1 MNFDAHWMPF
11 TNNRAFRHSP
21 RLLESASGMYYT
33 SVEGE
38 QILDMTA
45 GLWCSNLGHGR
56 VEVADAIAAAAR
68 RMDFVP
74 SFNLGHAGA
83 FELAERLADLSPGT
97 LDHVFFTNSGSEAVD
112 TALKMALA
120 YQTARGQGGRRMIIS
135 RERAYHGVNL
145 GGTATGGITSNTRAF
160 GRWAQVDHLPHT
172 LDIERNAFSKG
183 LPKYGVEK
191 ADALDALVQFHGAE
205 NVAAVIVEPIAGA
218 GGMIPPPVG
227 YLKRLREICD
237 AHDILLIFDEV
248 VCGFGRV
255 GAFIAS
261 IEFDVTPD
269 LFTLAK
275 GLTSGTVP
283 MGAVV
288 CTSQVRDTILEA
300 SPSGIEFWHGYTYS
314 AHPLACAAALACLD
328 LYEREGLFT
337 RAGEGIG
344 QYLEQVLHNLEDMDC
359 VIDIRNYAMLGAVE
373 FEPQFDQPPLGT
385 QVFAKAWENGL
396 MVRGLGDAI
405 AISPPLIAEPAHV
418 DECAEKL
425 WRSIRDVV
433 GHSGRRARSRG
444 RNRA

>member
-11 TNNRAFRHSP
+11 TNNRAFRNAP
-21 RLLESASGMYYT
+21 RLLESAAGMYYH
-33 SVEGE
+33 SVDGE
-38 QILDMTA
+38 PILDMTA

-56 VEVADAIAAAAR
+56 QLVADAIAAAAR
-68 RMDFVP
+68 QLDFVP

-83 FELAERLADLSPGT
+83 FRLADRLAALSPGN

-120 YQTARGQGGRRMIIS
+120 YQKARGQGGRRLIIS

-145 GGTATGGITSNTRAF
+145 GGTATGGITANTRAF
-160 GRWAQVDHLPHT
+160 GRWAEVDHLPHT

-183 LPKYGVEK
+183 LPKHGIEK
-191 ADALDALVQFHGAE
+191 ADALDALVQFHGPE

-255 GAFIAS
+255 GSFLAS

-288 CTSQVRDTILEA
+288 CSSELRDTIVDAAPE
-300 SPSGIEFWHGYTYS
+300 GIEFWHGYTYS
-314 AHPLACAAALACLD
+314 AHPLACAAANACLD
-328 LYEREGLFT
+328 LYEAEGLFS
-337 RAGEGIG
+337 RAHDGIG
-344 QYLEQVLHNLEDMDC
+344 AYLEQVLHNLEDMNC
-359 VIDIRNYAMLGAVE
+359 VIDIRNYGLLGAVE
-373 FEPQFDQPPLGT
+373 FEPQFDQAPLGT
-385 QVFAKAWENGL
+385 QVFAKAWEHGL

-405 AISPPLIAEPAHV
+405 AISPPLVAERTHI
-418 DECAEKL
+418 DEFAEKL
-425 WRSIRDVV
+425 WRSIREVV
-433 GHSGRRARSRG
+433 GRGTGKRRQAV
-444 RNRA
+444 

>member
-11 TNNRAFRHSP
+11 TNNRAFARNP
-21 RLLESASGMYYT
+21 RLLESAEGMYYRT
-33 SVEGE
+33 ADGE
-38 QILDMTA
+38 PVLDMTA

-56 VEVADAIAAAAR
+56 REVADAIAESAR
-68 RMDFVP
+68 RLDFVP
-74 SFNLGHAGA
+74 SFNLGHERA
-83 FELAERLADLSPGT
+83 FALAERLAALSPAE

-112 TALKMALA
+112 TALKMAMA
-120 YQTARGQGGRRMIIS
+120 YQVARGQGNRRLIIS

-145 GGTATGGITSNTRAF
+145 GGTAAGGITVNTRAF
-160 GRWAQVDHLPHT
+160 GRWGHVDFLPHT
-172 LDIERNAFSKG
+172 LDMERNAFSRG
-183 LPKYGVEK
+183 LPRHGIEK
-191 ADALDALVQFHGAE
+191 ADTLDALVQLHGPE

-255 GAFIAS
+255 GSFIAS
-261 IEFDVTPD
+261 LEFDVTPD

-288 CTSQVRDTILEA
+288 CSSTVRDTILEA
-300 SPSGIEFWHGYTYS
+300 SPDGIEFWHGYTYS
-314 AHPLACAAALACLD
+314 AHPLACAAAHACLD
-328 LYEREGLFT
+328 LYQQEGLFT
-337 RAGEGIG
+337 RANDGIG
-344 QYLEQVLHNLEDMDC
+344 AYLEQVLHNLKDMDC
-359 VIDIRNYAMLGAVE
+359 VIDIRNYGLLGAVE
-373 FEPQFDQPPLGT
+373 FEPQFDQVPLGT
-385 QVFAKAWENGL
+385 RVFAKAWDNGL

-425 WRSIRDVV
+425 WQSIRQVV
-433 GHSGRRARSRG
+433 GGQSRRVH
-444 RNRA
+444 RN